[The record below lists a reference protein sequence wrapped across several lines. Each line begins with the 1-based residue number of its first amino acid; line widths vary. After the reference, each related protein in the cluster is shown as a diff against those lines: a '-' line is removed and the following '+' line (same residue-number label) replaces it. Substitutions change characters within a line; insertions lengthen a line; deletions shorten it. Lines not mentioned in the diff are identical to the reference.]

1 MSEADSFG
9 HLSADE
15 KEALAAEAAAT
26 VNRTLAELFLRL
38 GPPPGSAD
46 SQTQE

>member
-1 MSEADSFG
+1 MSEPDLLG

-38 GPPPGSAD
+38 GPPPGPTD
-46 SQTQE
+46 NQTPG